1 MFADLSA
8 RVKLDE
14 EEVARILKEW
24 DELLQKDVEARKR
37 AVEVLDKL
45 EAERDL
51 RRKAEDK
58 STALQQTVA
67 QDAAVID

>member
-1 MFADLSA
+1 M
-8 RVKLDE
+8 KQDE
-14 EEVARILKEW
+14 EAAARIRKEW

-45 EAERDL
+45 EVERDL

-58 STALQQTVA
+58 SMALQ
-67 QDAAVID
+67 